1 MIFIKRGIRMHT
13 SVLSNARSTMAMVLA
28 GGKGE
33 RLHPITLNRPKPYVS
48 FGGKYKIIDFVLS
61 NLFNSGI
68 KKVFVLTQY
77 QAYPLNKHIK
87 ESWSKWVGL
96 GEFYDTISPETNNE
110 SEEWFKGTADAIF
123 QFMSILEATDAEY
136 IAIFGGDHI
145 YKMDVSQM
153 ISDHILNQADI
164 TVALLEIPSEEAKR
178 FGICSVDENS
188 RVYDFLEKPESPQT
202 IPYRSTCFASMG
214 NYIFSRNK
222 LIEVL
227 KKGRQRHV
235 DLDFGKHII
244 PMMLEDGDRVF
255 AYNFIDNIIPGNET
269 CDKGYWKNV
278 GTVDSYYN
286 ANMDLINFKP
296 QFNLYNYCWPI
307 ITNQGNFP
315 PATTVFEEDG
325 RRGQSFNTFLCG
337 GCIIRGSTVHRS
349 IVGPCCQ
356 VNSYSLVEDSILF
369 DNVKVGKNVQ
379 IKRAIIDENIS
390 IPNNTQIGYDHEADR
405 QRGCL
410 VTE

>member
-1 MIFIKRGIRMHT
+1 
-13 SVLSNARSTMAMVLA
+13 MVLA

-33 RLHPITLNRPKPYVS
+33 RLHPITLNRPKPHVP

-68 KKVFVLTQY
+68 KKVYVLTQY
-77 QAYPLNKHIK
+77 RAHRLNKHIK
-87 ESWSKWVGL
+87 ESWSRWVGL

-123 QFMSILEATDAEY
+123 QFMRILESTDAEY

-153 ISDHILNQADI
+153 ISYHILNQADI
-164 TVALLEIPSEEAKR
+164 TVASLEIPAEEGKR

-188 RVYDFLEKPESPQT
+188 RVCDFLEKPENPPP
-202 IPYRSTCFASMG
+202 IPNRSTCFASMG

-255 AYNFIDNIIPGNET
+255 AYNFIENIIPGGET
-269 CDKGYWKNV
+269 CDQGYWKDV
-278 GTVDSYYN
+278 GTIDSYYD
-286 ANMDLINFKP
+286 ANMDLINIVP
-296 QFNLYNYCWPI
+296 QFNLYNYRWPI
-307 ITNQGNFP
+307 ITNQGNLP

-337 GCIIRGSTVHRS
+337 GCIISGSTVRRS
-349 IVGPCCQ
+349 IIGPRCR
-356 VNSYSLVEDSILF
+356 VNSYSLIEDSILF
-369 DNVKVGKNVQ
+369 DNVEVGRNVQ

-390 IPNNTQIGYDHEADR
+390 IPSDTQIGYDHEADR
-405 QRGCL
+405 QRGYL
-410 VTE
+410 VTESGIVVVT